1 MKSKVLIIL
10 SLLLL
15 LWGIAP
21 GSVESSPLAG
31 IAVNEVSSETQELEQ
46 PLKTYLL
53 TLLPGV
59 ARQVVQINPPATRL
73 VVTSRSG
80 DTAVRCGDG
89 ERSYSCVPGKRL
101 EILADSAAP
110 VDQFWGENTHE
121 IEVRLRIEV
130 YEEFSGE
137 ADLNRGESDQIVTG
151 DST

>member
-1 MKSKVLIIL
+1 MKSKILIIL

-21 GSVESSPLAG
+21 GSLESSPLAG
-31 IAVNEVSSETQELEQ
+31 IAVNEVSSETQELGQ

-59 ARQVVQINPPATRL
+59 ARQVVKINPPATRL
-73 VVTSRSG
+73 VVTSQPG
-80 DTAVRCGDG
+80 DKAVRCGNDG
-89 ERSYSCVPGKRL
+89 RGYSCVPGKRL
-101 EILADSAAP
+101 EILADSATP
-110 VDQFWGENTHE
+110 VAQFWGENPNE

-137 ADLNRGESDQIVTG
+137 ADSN
-151 DST
+151 